1 MSRRK
6 PVSVDGLRACRK
18 LLGLTQ
24 QELGELLGVS
34 RNTLRSWEVKRE
46 PGYLALIIRGL
57 RAYKVLPQIG
67 VVFTGPCLSEARARL
82 GMHQE
87 HLAVRLGVSRATL
100 SRWEN
105 DTPPRWVSFAIS
117 ALAFTE

>member
-1 MSRRK
+1 MA
-6 PVSVDGLRACRK
+6 VGGLRECRK
-18 LLGLTQ
+18 YLGLTQ

-34 RNTLRSWEVKRE
+34 RNTLRSWEIDRE
-46 PGYLALIIRGL
+46 PGYLALLVRGL

-67 VVFTGPCLSEARARL
+67 TVLSGPCLVEARGRL

-87 HLAVRLGVSRATL
+87 HLAARLGVSRPTL